1 MAIEDES
8 IQREESPSEIID
20 AMKARGGNGMLASL
34 TFDNRFTRELPA
46 DPEPANR
53 RRQVTG
59 ACYSRVKPVRVVAPR
74 LVAYSQEAA
83 ELLDLSVE
91 ACESP
96 EFVRVFSGNEMLPGM
111 DPYAAIYG
119 GHQFGNWA
127 GQLGDGRAINLGEII
142 NRRLE
147 RWALQLKGAG
157 PTPYARNADGLA
169 VLRSSV
175 REFLCSEAMF
185 HLGVPTTRALSLIA
199 TGEPV
204 ERDMFYDGH
213 PKKEPGAVVCR
224 IAPSFTRFGSFEIFA
239 SRGDTKVLK
248 QLLDYTVRTD
258 FPHLGEPSP
267 AVYLLWFEEVCRR
280 TADLIV
286 QWMRVGFVHGVMNT
300 DNMSILG
307 LTLDYGPYGWL
318 DNYDPNWTPN
328 TTDAAG
334 RRYRFGHQP
343 QIAHWNLAQLANA
356 IYPLIEDARPLQQAV
371 DLYAERYLQGWKTMM
386 ARKLGLSAFDPYSD
400 EALVRELLSVLPAIE
415 TDMTI
420 FFRRLSALDISVE
433 LLADISDE
441 AIMAPLMDAYYVPAQ
456 ITGEYQAIIGNWLR
470 KYVTRVQR
478 DKTSPETRRLQM
490 NAVNPQYVLRNYLA
504 QQAIDKAEAGD
515 FSLIN
520 ELLDLLRNPYTEQPG
535 KEKFA
540 EKRPDWARHR
550 AGASMLS
557 CSS

>member
-1 MAIEDES
+1 MNTRS
-8 IQREESPSEIID
+8 S
-20 AMKARGGNGMLASL
+20 NGMLASL

-46 DPEPANR
+46 DPDTTNQ
-53 RRQVTG
+53 RRQVMG
-59 ACYSRVKPVRVVAPR
+59 ACYSRVHPVRVSAPR
-74 LVAYSQEAA
+74 VVAYSREAA
-83 ELLDLSVE
+83 ALLDLSAE
-91 ACESP
+91 ACESS
-96 EFVRVFSGNEMLPGM
+96 EFVQVFSGNDLLPGM
-111 DPYAAIYG
+111 DPYATSYG
-119 GHQFGNWA
+119 GHQFGTWA

-147 RWALQLKGAG
+147 RWSLQLKGAG
-157 PTPYARNADGLA
+157 PTPYARTADGLA

-213 PKKEPGAVVCR
+213 PKEEPGAVVCR

-239 SRGDTKVLK
+239 SRGDIDVLK

-258 FPHLGEPSP
+258 FPHLGQPSP
-267 AVYLLWFEEVCRR
+267 AVYLRWFEEVCRR

-286 QWMRVGFVHGVMNT
+286 AWMRVGFVHGVMNT

-318 DNYDPNWTPN
+318 DNYDPDWTPN

-334 RRYRFGHQP
+334 RRYRFGNQP

-356 IYPLIEDARPLQQAV
+356 IYPLIADVNPLQQAV
-371 DLYAERYLQGWKTMM
+371 DLYAERYLQEWKTMM
-386 ARKLGLSAFDPYSD
+386 ARKLGLYAF
-400 EALVRELLSVLPAIE
+400 EARTDDVLIGELLSILPSIE

-420 FFRRLSALDISVE
+420 FYRRLSCLDISIE
-433 LLADISDE
+433 PSADISDD
-441 AIMAPLMDAYYVPAQ
+441 AIMSPLMDAYYNPAQ
-456 ITGEYQAIIGNWLR
+456 ITGEYRAAIGNWLR
-470 KYVTRVQR
+470 GYIARVR
-478 DKTSPETRRLQM
+478 KDNPSPESRRLQM

-515 FSLIN
+515 YSLIG

-550 AGASMLS
+550 AGCSMLS

>member
-1 MAIEDES
+1 MNT
-8 IQREESPSEIID
+8 QLR
-20 AMKARGGNGMLASL
+20 NGTLASL

-46 DPEPANR
+46 DPEGINR

-59 ACYSRVKPVRVVAPR
+59 SCYSRVNPTRVSAPR
-74 LVAYSQEAA
+74 LVACSQEAA
-83 ELLDLSVE
+83 ALLDLSSEV
-91 ACESP
+91 CESP
-96 EFVRVFSGNEMLPGM
+96 EFVQVFSGNSLLPGM
-111 DPYAAIYG
+111 DPYATCYG

-142 NRRLE
+142 NHRQE

-157 PTPYARNADGLA
+157 PTPYARTADGLA

-213 PKKEPGAVVCR
+213 PREEPGAVVCR
-224 IAPSFTRFGSFEIFA
+224 VAPSFTRFGSFEIFA
-239 SRGDTKVLK
+239 SRGEIHILK
-248 QLLDYTVRTD
+248 QLMDYTVRTD

-267 AVYLLWFEEVCRR
+267 TVYIQWFEEVCRR
-280 TADLIV
+280 TADLIIA
-286 QWMRVGFVHGVMNT
+286 WMRVGFVHGVMNT

-318 DNYDPNWTPN
+318 DNYDPDWTPN

-334 RRYRFGHQP
+334 RRYRFGNQP

-356 IYPLIEDARPLQQAV
+356 IYPLIQNAKPLQQAV
-371 DLYAERYLQGWKTMM
+371 DFFAEHYQREWKTMM
-386 ARKLGLSAFDPYSD
+386 ARKLGLTAFEPQTD
-400 EALVRELLSVLPAIE
+400 EVLIGELLSILPSIE

-420 FFRRLSALDISVE
+420 FYRRLAELDISVE
-433 LLADISDE
+433 AADVSVDTL
-441 AIMAPLMDAYYVPAQ
+441 MAPLKEAYYIPGQV
-456 ITGEYQAIIGNWLR
+456 TGEYKALIGNWLR
-470 KYVTRVQR
+470 GYIARVQK
-478 DKTSPETRRLQM
+478 DNASSETRRLQM
-490 NAVNPQYVLRNYLA
+490 NAVNPKYVLRNYMA
-504 QQAIDKAEAGD
+504 QEAIDKAEAGD
-515 FSLIN
+515 FSRIV
-520 ELLDLLRNPYTEQPG
+520 ELLDLLRHPYSEQPG
-535 KEKFA
+535 KEIFA

-550 AGASMLS
+550 AGCSMLS